1 MKLNEPE
8 CQRTFIYASVASLRS
23 PLDRRASSNFVI
35 IIILNDNG
43 VLDSS
48 FSDPYNKQAKFNKI
62 NDFFFFF

>member
-8 CQRTFIYASVASLRS
+8 RPAYFHFCIRGIS

-48 FSDPYNKQAKFNKI
+48 FSDLFNKQAKFNY
-62 NDFFFFF
+62 